1 MEGSGVVIPGGV
13 YSACLCV
20 WRLSYVVDSCI
31 VVATKHGQDKT
42 IECMS
47 SAVSLYSMLECKLC
61 CEILLLLDM
70 ADIDCLCGR
79 LWSEQC

>member
-1 MEGSGVVIPGGV
+1 MGS
-13 YSACLCV
+13 CN
-20 WRLSYVVDSCI
+20 
-31 VVATKHGQDKT
+31 VVATEHGQYKT
-42 IECMS
+42 VECMS
-47 SAVSLYSMLECKLC
+47 SAVSLHSMLECKLC